1 MIETITEVQPGTVRN
16 HKLRDWLSRLWTKKN
31 WFMLYTMLTKW
42 DKKKRIYKAS
52 EMLEVGA
59 VRQIF
64 QIMFSSMFDLL
75 R

>member
-42 DKKKRIYKAS
+42 DKKKRIFKAS